1 MDFRPEIVA
10 LERIAFNLIQIE
22 DNPRPEQAGNIAVA
36 LNRVNQIERKIIYYQ

>member
-22 DNPRPEQAGNIAVA
+22 DNPRPEQAGNIAVVA
-36 LNRVNQIERKIIYYQ
+36 RRVNPIERNTL